1 MANENLI
8 RLVQVA
14 KTRLNGVEKIV
25 SGNVVSVKPG
35 KGKAEGRAVTVSIV
49 GGVYNKE
56 TGETEKKY
64 INATFFN
71 SQKDEDVLEGKHQW
85 TEIISKMNL
94 QPGEPVMM
102 SVFEKGEDS
111 SDARVYGNRIV
122 RGSGIINIRANG
134 EEDSGYNVICGSV
147 VAVRHNAENGV
158 CNVTIPTNDLVPGN
172 GFQTVNHHVA
182 FWNTEKNPDNA
193 AKMADLLTPKQE
205 EDGSTSYARVMI
217 VTGERK
223 GDIVSFERK
232 NGETGYS
239 ADYVGFG
246 FNFVPKRKKKT
257 SPAASDSTTTP
268 ANAAPVPEDEEVPD
282 AMSWQEIPDELPWQ

>member
-14 KTRLNGVEKIV
+14 KTRANGVEKIV

-94 QPGEPVMM
+94 QPGEPVVM
-102 SVFEKGEDS
+102 SVFEKGES
-111 SDARVYGNRIV
+111 VFGNRIV
-122 RGSGIINIRANG
+122 KGSGIVNIRANG
-134 EEDSGYNVICGSV
+134 EEDSGYNVVFGSIV
-147 VAVRHNAENGV
+147 SVRHNAENGV

-223 GDIVSFERK
+223 GDIVSYERK

-268 ANAAPVPEDEEVPD
+268 ASAAPVPEDEEVP
-282 AMSWQEIPDELPWQ
+282 ELPWQ